1 MSQETI
7 NLLVGALIGILSSL
21 LTLIVGN
28 HFQRKNDER
37 KRKWDLEDRD
47 INRKIN
53 AKDEKLQEAQTYLE
67 AYRESLRQLLFLET
81 RLIMSGGSYSP
92 SVHNEVSEAFDKIR
106 SLTNFPFKR
115 LFSIDFLNDPELKEI
130 DKKLRRVFNEE
141 MNYAFELRMK
151 CILKDDINKA
161 VLEQRKGEFNKTIS
175 RILGDMQRRL
185 EEISKNGV

>member
-115 LFSIDFLNDPELKEI
+115 LFSIDFLNASPLPP
-130 DKKLRRVFNEE
+130 
-141 MNYAFELRMK
+141 
-151 CILKDDINKA
+151 
-161 VLEQRKGEFNKTIS
+161 
-175 RILGDMQRRL
+175 
-185 EEISKNGV
+185 